1 MPDDKPGKPGPDQAE
16 AATPADRTEETAGTI
31 KKEQVTDRNSPE
43 KDLARGS
50 EPETR
55 ASSRRRQ

>member
-1 MPDDKPGKPGPDQAE
+1 MPNDKTGKPGSDQAE
-16 AATPADRTEETAGTI
+16 AATPADRTEEAAGTI

-50 EPETR
+50 ESETR